1 MHKLHTLR
9 TGDISCLCAV
19 YISTFCIGLVQIFR
33 CAARDV
39 LPLRSDRSQSHP
51 TLAKVSRRG
60 WRSSAM
66 AESVGRQ
73 VSHASL
79 EHQLRSVRSAIR
91 ALREAAET
99 ARGIRARCS
108 SWDAPRGTRRT
119 RPNCER
125 RSPTWAQI
133 RTRGRPSTPQVAR
146 TRAVELHDRAAAWKQ
161 LECKSPSQVTP
172 KRGSI
177 SRETAGLLR
186 NPARNR
192 A

>member
-9 TGDISCLCAV
+9 NGDINCLCAF
-19 YISTFCIGLVQIFR
+19 YTSTFCIGLVQIFR

-39 LPLRSDRSQSHP
+39 LPLRSDRPQSHP

-66 AESVGRQ
+66 AERAGRQ

-79 EHQLRSVRSAIR
+79 EHELRSVRSAIR
-91 ALREAAET
+91 ALREAAEPP
-99 ARGIRARCS
+99 GIRARCS
-108 SWDAPRGTRRT
+108 SWDTPRGTRRT

-125 RSPTWAQI
+125 RSPTRTQI

-146 TRAVELHDRAAAWKQ
+146 TRAVELRDRAAAWKQ
-161 LECKSPSQVTP
+161 LECKSPSQVTQG
-172 KRGSI
+172 GSI

-186 NPARNR
+186 NPARDR